1 MNWSAWQDFISSH
14 PAFRRR
20 QLEKAVFQQLAIDWL
35 TVTTLPASD
44 RQWLIDN
51 CSLEI
56 KAEILKQKDG
66 QAAKARLELVDG
78 QIVETV
84 LMRHIDGRRTVCLSS
99 QVGCPLQCSFCS
111 TGQLGFRRNLTV
123 EEIVEQVLLWQRQL
137 AVVDEKVDNVVFM
150 GMGEPLLNLAAV
162 LRAIEILHNPETF
175 AIGWRHMAIS
185 TVGLVPEIKQLIK
198 FGQQIKLA
206 WSLHTA
212 DNRLRDRLMP
222 VNKRYNLEQ
231 VKKAMLEYAQ
241 ITNRRIMVEYLMLDG
256 VNDNLIQAE
265 KLADFLN
272 DFPKNLIVVNLL
284 TYNPGESDFR
294 PSRANK
300 RRDFINILKRRGYS
314 VTERLSLGQ
323 DVVGACGQ
331 LGQRN

>member
-20 QLEKAVFQQLAIDWL
+20 QLEKAVFQQLATDWL

-137 AVVDEKVDNVVFM
+137 AMVGEKVDNVVFM

-206 WSLHTA
+206 WSLHAA

-256 VNDNLIQAE
+256 INDNSVQAE

-294 PSRANK
+294 PSRANN

>member
-1 MNWSAWQDFISSH
+1 MNWSAWQDFISNH

-20 QLEKAVFQQLAIDWL
+20 QLEKAVFQQLATDWS
-35 TVTTLPASD
+35 TVTTLSAND
-44 RQWLIDN
+44 RQWLINN

-66 QAAKARLELVDG
+66 QAAKARLELTDG

-84 LMRHIDGRRTVCLSS
+84 LMRHADGRRTVCLSS

-111 TGQLGFRRNLTV
+111 TGQLGFRRNLTA

-137 AVVDEKVDNVVFM
+137 AVVGEKVDNVVFM

-162 LRAIEILHNPETF
+162 LKAIETLHNPEAF

-206 WSLHTA
+206 WSLHAA

-241 ITNRRIMVEYLMLDG
+241 ITNRRVMVEYLMLDG
-256 VNDNLIQAE
+256 VNDNSVQAE
-265 KLADFLN
+265 KLVDFLN
-272 DFPKNLIVVNLL
+272 DFPKNLIVINLL

-294 PSRANK
+294 PSRANN

-323 DVVGACGQ
+323 DVIGACGQ